1 MFGRCPVSF
10 MALRDKMGQR
20 KTFALVIASPL
31 ICPCPNKRIVILCH
45 LSPGL
50 WAKGGQVAHG
60 GRCFRKCKLPQKILH
75 FLTSEGGRDQG
86 FLKKHKSLK
95 LILVQGAGLGE
106 GGEEES
112 EGQEGIAVGA
122 GF

>member
-1 MFGRCPVSF
+1 
-10 MALRDKMGQR
+10 MGQS
-20 KTFALVIASPL
+20 KTSVLVIASPL
-31 ICPCPNKRIVILCH
+31 ICPCPNKRIVILRR

-50 WAKGGQVAHG
+50 WAKGGQAAHG
-60 GRCFRKCKLPQKILH
+60 GRCFRKCKLSQKILH
-75 FLTSEGGRDQG
+75 FLTSEGGRGQG

-95 LILVQGAGLGE
+95 LIDAQGAGLGE
-106 GGEEES
+106 GDEEES